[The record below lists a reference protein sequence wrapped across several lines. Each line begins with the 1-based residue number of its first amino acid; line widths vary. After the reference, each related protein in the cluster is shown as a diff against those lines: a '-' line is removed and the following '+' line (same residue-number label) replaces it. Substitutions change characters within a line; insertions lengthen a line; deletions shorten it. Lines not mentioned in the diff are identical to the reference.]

1 MGIKDYTVAKGSL
14 RAAGLQEQELQL
26 ICNRAIPIEGF
37 ERGSYVDWVT
47 LARYDTKLALGF
59 LPPTVAAAA
68 LEGLEPDAFYDKF
81 TASWDAQ
88 YGRIAQPDYSTT
100 RAAIAEVIILG
111 VAEVWERVASI
122 TAERLNA
129 HLESVDEKQQE
140 LEDALRKLL
149 TGATV
154 LVHIFN

>member
-37 ERGSYVDWVT
+37 ERGSYVDWIT
-47 LARYDTKLALGF
+47 LARYDAKLALGF
-59 LPPTVAAAA
+59 LPQTVGAAV
-68 LEGLEPDAFYDKF
+68 LEGLEPDAFYDSFAAK
-81 TASWDAQ
+81 WDAQ
-88 YGRIAQPDYSTT
+88 YADLPQPDYNTT
-100 RAAIAEVIILG
+100 RAAIAESIILG
-111 VAEVWERVASI
+111 VAETWEHVVSI
-122 TAERLNA
+122 IRGLNA
-129 HLESVDEKQQE
+129 HLGSVDEKQQE

-154 LVHIFN
+154 SVHIFN

>member
-47 LARYDTKLALGF
+47 LARYDAKLALGF
-59 LPPTVAAAA
+59 LPQTVGAAV
-68 LEGLEPDAFYDKF
+68 LEGLEPDAFYDSFAAK
-81 TASWDAQ
+81 WDAQ
-88 YGRIAQPDYSTT
+88 YADLPQPDYNTT
-100 RAAIAEVIILG
+100 RAAIAESIILG
-111 VAEVWERVASI
+111 VAETWEHVVSI
-122 TAERLNA
+122 IRGLNA
-129 HLESVDEKQQE
+129 HRESVDEKQQE

-154 LVHIFN
+154 SVHIFN